1 MSKKRNYTI
10 YQPTAAQERALI
22 KAYYTDGYT
31 LGRDALYY
39 LLRQRMPVNHPTKHE
54 INNFLKKQ
62 TVHKRSLIPKIPK
75 IVSGFKTIKPFNS
88 FSIDLI
94 DFSNKTVNNHNYIL
108 NIIDNF
114 SRYMWCAPLVNK
126 TPEDVV
132 KALKP
137 ILESIENKYGKLP
150 KYIVSDRGS
159 EFEKDYLELLT
170 DKGIRTH
177 KTIAGLPQ
185 SNGMIERSNLSLKQ
199 IMNRHKLIEQ
209 KKGLF
214 PNWFTLLD
222 KATKVY
228 NNSYHGSIKMTPAQ
242 AIGITDD
249 NILKDM
255 RADQKKERI
264 INKKQPVNYKVGDS
278 VRLRVL
284 KNKLSKYTVP
294 NWSSDI
300 YTIERV
306 RPGNVTKATK
316 YVLEDMPNKSWLK
329 ESLQLVDEHEQDPP
343 EEYQIQTRATT
354 TANNAPRRSARLQ
367 K

>member
-1 MSKKRNYTI
+1 MSKKRDYTI
-10 YQPTAAQERALI
+10 YQPSPAQERALI

-39 LLRQRMPVNHPTKHE
+39 LLKQRMPVNFPTKHE

-62 TVHKRSLIPKIPK
+62 AVHKRSLIPKIPR
-75 IVSGFKTIKPFNS
+75 IVRAFQPMKPFNS

-126 TPEDVV
+126 KAEDVA

-137 ILESIENKYGKLP
+137 LLEDIEKKYGRLP
-150 KYIVSDRGS
+150 KYIVSDNGG
-159 EFEKDYLELLT
+159 EFEKDYIKLLT
-170 DKGIRTH
+170 EKGIRTH

-199 IMNRHKLIEQ
+199 IMNRHKQ
-209 KKGLF
+209 KEPDKFL
-214 PNWFTLLD
+214 NWYTLLPI
-222 KATKVY
+222 ATNIY
-228 NNSYHGSIKMTPAQ
+228 NNSYHSSIKMTPTE
-242 AIGITDD
+242 AINITDND
-249 NILKDM
+249 VLKNM
-255 RADQKKERI
+255 RAEQKKERI
-264 INKKQPVNYKVGDS
+264 INKKQHVNYKVGDK

-284 KNKLSKYTVP
+284 KSKLSKYTVP
-294 NWSSDI
+294 NWSDDI
-300 YTIERV
+300 HTIARV
-306 RPGNVTKATK
+306 RPGTVTKPTK
-316 YVLEDMPNKSWLK
+316 YVLEDMPNKSWLY
-329 ESLQLVDEHEQDPP
+329 ESLQKIDDNEQDPP
-343 EEYQIQTRATT
+343 EKYQIETRATT
-354 TANNAPRRSARLQ
+354 AKSNAPRRSARLNN